1 MNKRDFLF
9 EIGLEEMPARFVTDS
24 MNQLQEKVKTWL
36 EANQLGYENIH
47 AYSTPR
53 RLAVVVEGLVEKQ
66 EDVTLEA
73 KGPAK
78 KVALSSDGE
87 WSKAAQGFTRGQ
99 GLTVEDIYFKEIN
112 GVEYVHV
119 QKHVKGKE
127 TKEILSS
134 IASVATSLHFP
145 KNMRWADEDLRYVR
159 PIKWL
164 IALFGEDIIPVEIAK
179 VKSDR
184 VSSGHRFLGG
194 QVELKDAGS
203 YVEEMLSNYVI
214 VDASERKGAIR
225 KQLSIIGEENG
236 WDIPVDQDLLEEV
249 NNLVEYPTALFGTFE
264 SEYLTL
270 PEEVLITSMK
280 EHQRYFPVKSTEG
293 TLLPYFVTV
302 RNGNHENL
310 DIVARGNEKVLRAR
324 LSDAAFFSK
333 EDEKL
338 VIEDAVKKLDK
349 IVFHEEIGT
358 TGEKVRRVQTIAT
371 DLAELLNMENESKNH
386 VQRAASIYKFDLV
399 SHMVYEFPELQGI
412 MAEKYALAKGE
423 SPIVAKA
430 INEHYM
436 PRSAEDQTPASDVGA
451 ILSIAEK
458 MDTIVGFFA
467 IGVIPT
473 GSQDPYALRRQAA
486 GILQTI
492 LNKQWT
498 ISVEK
503 FILSVVQRYVEKG
516 IAKKETTAILDEL
529 LAFFKLRLKNNL
541 SERGVRYDIVDAIL
555 ELPLENIC
563 STVKKAETLEAK
575 KEETNFKE
583 IMESLSRVCNIAKK
597 ATASVEVQEEL
608 LKQAEEQEL
617 YKQYNDQKA
626 RVLKAAEAQDFV
638 SAYDELASLKP
649 AIDAFFDNIM
659 VMTDDEAIKTNRLA
673 LMDNLSKVI
682 SIFGNVNGIIVK

>member
-1 MNKRDFLF
+1 MNKKDFLF

-24 MNQLQEKVKTWL
+24 MNQLQEKVKSWL
-36 EANQLGYENIH
+36 ETNQLAYENVH

-53 RLAVVVEGLVEKQ
+53 RLAVVVEGLAEKQ

-78 KVALSSDGE
+78 KVALTPDGE

-119 QKHVKGKE
+119 QKHVEGKE
-127 TKEILSS
+127 TNEILSS

-164 IALFGEDIIPVEIAK
+164 IALFGEEIIPVEIAK

-214 VDASERKGAIR
+214 VDAAERKEAIR
-225 KQLSIIGEENG
+225 KQLSIIGQENG
-236 WDIPVDQDLLEEV
+236 WNIPVDEDLLEEV

-264 SEYLTL
+264 SEYLSL

-280 EHQRYFPVKSTEG
+280 EHQRYFPVKSVEG

-333 EDEKL
+333 EDEKM
-338 VIEDAVKKLDK
+338 VIEEAVKKLDK

-358 TGEKVRRVQTIAT
+358 TGDKVRRVQTIAA
-371 DLAELLNMENESKNH
+371 DLGELLHVDEETKNH
-386 VQRAASIYKFDLV
+386 VKRAASIYKFDLV

-412 MAEKYALAKGE
+412 MGEKYAVAKGE
-423 SPIVAKA
+423 SPVVARA

-436 PRSAEDQTPASDVGA
+436 PRSAEDQTPTTDVGA

-473 GSQDPYALRRQAA
+473 GSQDPYALRRQAS
-486 GILQTI
+486 GIIQTI
-492 LNKQWT
+492 INKQW
-498 ISVEK
+498 SLSLEK
-503 FILSVVQRYVEKG
+503 FILSVVERYAERG
-516 IAKKETTAILDEL
+516 IAKKDTEAILDDL

-541 SERGVRYDIVDAIL
+541 SERGVRYDIVEASL

-563 STVKKAETLEAK
+563 STVKKAKTLDVKKNEA
-575 KEETNFKE
+575 NFKE
-583 IMESLSRVCNIAKK
+583 TMESFSRVCNIAKK
-597 ATASVEVQEEL
+597 ATNTVDVQQEL

-617 YKQYNDQKA
+617 YRQYTNKKE
-626 RVLKAAEAQDFV
+626 RVLHAAAAQDFV
-638 SAYDELASLKP
+638 TAYDELASLKP

-673 LMDNLSKVI
+673 LMDSLSKVI